1 MNKWFG
7 VSLGALVGISHLG
20 MIGMIATRNN
30 VGPGIPPVG
39 PYTSFA
45 ISAGKDGSYK
55 MSYQANDPKTMYKTT
70 SIENKGL
77 IKRYKKSIADEYTMD
92 GATHT
97 GVNGNTAVGKLSA
110 QDVACIKAEGGGAST
125 GRVVGASMGAAAAP
139 AFTGIPFIGP
149 VLGGLIALGGADQGG
164 KIGGQLA
171 TEFNDACDETTEES
185 TD

>member
-7 VSLGALVGISHLG
+7 ISLGALVGVSHLG
-20 MIGMIATRNN
+20 MIGMIATRNQ
-30 VGPGIPPVG
+30 GPGIPPVG

-70 SIENKGL
+70 TVKQKGL
-77 IKRYKKSIADEYTMD
+77 FKKYDEAVAEEYTMD

-97 GVNGNTAVGKLSA
+97 GVGAVGKTAA
-110 QDVACIKAEGGGAST
+110 QAVNVACIKAEGGGAST

-139 AFTGIPFIGP
+139 AVVGIPFIGP
-149 VLGGLIALGGADQGG
+149 VLGGLLALGGADQGA
-164 KIGGQLA
+164 KLGGQIA
-171 TEFNDACDETTEES
+171 TEFNDACDETTKES

>member
-7 VSLGALVGISHLG
+7 ISLGALVGISHLG
-20 MIGMIATRNN
+20 MIGIIASRKT
-30 VGPGIPPVG
+30 GPNLPPVG

-45 ISAGKDGSYK
+45 ISTSKDGYK

-70 SIENKGL
+70 SIKDKGL
-77 IKRYKKSIADEYTMD
+77 FKKYDKQIAEQYTMD
-92 GATHT
+92 GAAHT
-97 GVNGNTAVGKLSA
+97 GVGAVGKTAA
-110 QDVACIKAEGGGAST
+110 QALNVACIKAEGGGAST

-139 AFTGIPFIGP
+139 AVSGIPFVGP
-149 VLGGLIALGGADQGG
+149 VLGGLLALGGADQGA

-171 TEFNDACDETTEES
+171 TEFNDACDESTKES

>member
-7 VSLGALVGISHLG
+7 ISLGALVGISHLG
-20 MIGMIATRNN
+20 MIGIIASRQT
-30 VGPGIPPVG
+30 GPDIPPVG

-45 ISAGKDGSYK
+45 ISKDKNGYK

-70 SIENKGL
+70 TIKEKGL
-77 IKRYKKSIADEYTMD
+77 FKRYDKALAEEYTMD

-97 GVNGNTAVGKLSA
+97 GLGAVGKTAA
-110 QDVACIKAEGGGAST
+110 QAVNVACIKAEGGGAST

-139 AFTGIPFIGP
+139 AVSGIPFVGP
-149 VLGGLIALGGADQGG
+149 VLGGLLALGGADQGA

-171 TEFNDACDETTEES
+171 TEFNDACDESTKES

>member
-7 VSLGALVGISHLG
+7 ISLGALVGISHLG
-20 MIGMIATRNN
+20 MIGIIASRQTE
-30 VGPGIPPVG
+30 PKLPPVG

-45 ISAGKDGSYK
+45 ISKNENGYK
-55 MSYQANDPKTMYKTT
+55 MSYQANDPKTMYKSTT
-70 SIENKGL
+70 IKDKGL
-77 IKRYKKSIADEYTMD
+77 FKKYDKTVTEEYTMD

-97 GVNGNTAVGKLSA
+97 GLVVLGKTAAQAVN
-110 QDVACIKAEGGGAST
+110 VACIKAEGGGAST

-139 AFTGIPFIGP
+139 AVTGIPFVGP
-149 VLGGLIALGGADQGG
+149 VLGGLLALGGADQGA

-171 TEFNDACDETTEES
+171 TEFNDACDETIEES

>member
-7 VSLGALVGISHLG
+7 ISLGALVGVSHMG

-30 VGPGIPPVG
+30 VGPTLPPVG

-45 ISAGKDGSYK
+45 ISTTKDGYK

-70 SIENKGL
+70 TVKQKGL
-77 IKRYKKSIADEYTMD
+77 FKKYDESVAEEYTMD

-97 GVNGNTAVGKLSA
+97 GVGAVGKTAA
-110 QDVACIKAEGGGAST
+110 QALNVACIKAEGGGAST

-139 AFTGIPFIGP
+139 AVVGIPFIGP
-149 VLGGLIALGGADQGG
+149 VLGGLLALGGADQGA
-164 KIGGQLA
+164 KLGGQIA
-171 TEFNDACDETTEES
+171 TKFNEACDDPDTKS
-185 TD
+185 SD